1 MADGPCKDKKVEY
14 RVQIAVFVKSIE
26 QSAGKITGTFRDD
39 KGEGAAADAM
49 VQWLYRHKDTKTHG
63 KEDKRL
69 HIAVGF

>member
-14 RVQIAVFVKSIE
+14 RVKIAVFVKCIE
-26 QSAGKITGTFRDD
+26 QGAGKIAGTFRDD
-39 KGEGAAADAM
+39 KGEGAADAM
-49 VQWLYRHKDTKTHG
+49 VQWLYRHKDTKAHG